1 MPRAGLSPD
10 AVVDAA
16 IGLLDSAGPEGVTL
30 AAVAAATG
38 VATPSLYKH
47 IDSLESLRRL
57 IAVRS
62 MNDLAERLTAAVLG
76 RSQDDALRALMT
88 AYRDYALAHPNRY
101 AALPQHPV
109 PDPDLSAAGT
119 RIIEVILAVLR
130 GYGIDGHDAI
140 HAARA
145 VRAAAH
151 GFASLQAAGAFQLAE
166 DLDVSYDR
174 LIAMITTGLRQ
185 PGPQR
190 PSETRVM

>member
-47 IDSLESLRRL
+47 IDSLDSLRRL

-62 MNDLAERLTAAVLG
+62 MNDLADRLVAAVLG

-88 AYRDYALAHPNRY
+88 AYRAYALAHPNRY
-101 AALPQHPV
+101 AALPQYPV
-109 PDPDLSAAGT
+109 TDPDLSAAGA

-130 GYGIDGHDAI
+130 GYGLEGHDAI

-166 DLDVSYDR
+166 DLDTSYDR
-174 LIAMITTGLRQ
+174 LIGMLTAGLRQ
-185 PGPQR
+185 PRPQR

>member
-1 MPRAGLSPD
+1 MPRVGLSPG

-47 IDSLESLRRL
+47 IDSLDSLRRL

-62 MNDLAERLTAAVLG
+62 MNDLADRLVAAVLG

-88 AYRDYALAHPNRY
+88 AYRAYALAHPNRY
-101 AALPQHPV
+101 AALPQYPV
-109 PDPDLSAAGT
+109 SDPDLSAAGA
-119 RIIEVILAVLR
+119 RILEVILAVLR
-130 GYGIDGHDAI
+130 GYGLDGHDAI

-151 GFASLQAAGAFQLAE
+151 GFASLQAVGAFQLAE
-166 DLDVSYDR
+166 DLDTSYDR
-174 LIAMITTGLRQ
+174 LVGMLTAGFRQ
-185 PGPQR
+185 PSLSVP
-190 PSETRVM
+190 PKPA

>member
-47 IDSLESLRRL
+47 IDSLDSLRRL

-62 MNDLAERLTAAVLG
+62 MNDLADRLVAAVLG

-88 AYRDYALAHPNRY
+88 AYRAYALAHPNRY
-101 AALPQHPV
+101 AALPQYPV
-109 PDPDLSAAGT
+109 ADPDLSAAGA
-119 RIIEVILAVLR
+119 RIVEVILAVLR
-130 GYGIDGHDAI
+130 GYGIEDHDAI

-166 DLDVSYDR
+166 GLDASYDR
-174 LIAMITTGLRQ
+174 LIGMLTAGLHQ

>member
-10 AVVDAA
+10 AVVNAA

-47 IDSLESLRRL
+47 IDSLDSLRRL

-62 MNDLAERLTAAVLG
+62 MNDLADRLTTAVLG

-88 AYRDYALAHPNRY
+88 AYRDYALAYPNRY
-101 AALPQHPV
+101 AALPQQPV
-109 PDPDLSAAGT
+109 PDPGLAAAGT
-119 RIIEVILAVLR
+119 RVIEVILAVLR
-130 GYGIDGHDAI
+130 GYGIEGHDAI
-140 HAARA
+140 HVARA

-166 DLDVSYDR
+166 DLDASYDR
-174 LIAMITTGLRQ
+174 LIGMLTTGLRQ
-185 PGPQR
+185 PALSVP
-190 PSETRVM
+190 PKPA